1 MRRFEGYRVHYS
13 FLPRYMGRFFRGG
26 SCNQLFFFVFLV
38 FFFLFFGLLCF
49 HGSNGVIRA
58 KRWIYTGIPP
68 LFFHGVFSFLL

>member
-26 SCNQLFFFVFLV
+26 SCIQLFVFLV
-38 FFFLFFGLLCF
+38 GFFGLLCF

-68 LFFHGVFSFLL
+68 LFFYGVLPSLL